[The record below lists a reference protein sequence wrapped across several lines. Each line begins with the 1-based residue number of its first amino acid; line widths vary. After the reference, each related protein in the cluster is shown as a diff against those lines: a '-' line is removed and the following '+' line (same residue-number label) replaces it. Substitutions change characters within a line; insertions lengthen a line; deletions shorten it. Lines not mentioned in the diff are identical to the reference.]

1 MGILT
6 LGVSATVDITDKV
19 KKVIN
24 DVLVSHH
31 AALNSL
37 PKKSLSGL
45 VNRLYTAKLISN
57 EVREAPSMDEC
68 LDEFKASLSFK
79 RKLPQIQEHCKK
91 FLNSFIAVRGSYADA
106 AIALHE
112 DWVEAL
118 RTELGFDFKI
128 EIDA

>member
-1 MGILT
+1 MTSII
-6 LGVSATVDITDKV
+6 GVSATVDITDKV

-45 VNRLYTAKLISN
+45 VNQLYTATLISN

-68 LDEFKASLSFK
+68 LDEFKASLSFM
-79 RKLPQIQEHCKK
+79 RHLSQIQDHCQK
-91 FLNSFIAVRGSYADA
+91 FLKSFIAVRGSYVFA
-106 AIALHE
+106 AKALHE
-112 DWVEAL
+112 DWIKAL
-118 RTELGFDFKI
+118 RTELGHDFN
-128 EIDA
+128 IDIDD

>member
-1 MGILT
+1 MTSII
-6 LGVSATVDITDKV
+6 GVSATVDVTDKV
-19 KKVIN
+19 KKLIN

-45 VNRLYTAKLISN
+45 VNQLYTAKLISN

-68 LDEFKASLSFK
+68 LNEFKASISFK
-79 RKLPQIQEHCKK
+79 RKLPQIQEHCNK

-106 AIALHE
+106 AMALHE
-112 DWVEAL
+112 DWLEAL